1 MSLDTCTDSAATGL
15 GGKTLVFLMEKLVK
29 RLPHIPLIFGE
40 EEGGREEGLVLA
52 KLNASVGQ
60 ARN

>member
-1 MSLDTCTDSAATGL
+1 MSLDTCTDSAATRL
-15 GGKTLVFLMEKLVK
+15 GGTTLVFKLVK